1 MDEITLK
8 LSKHAVFCLKIVT
21 FAAERL
27 LNRRFNMYGKPVCF
41 FSTVCK
47 FYIIQKTVT
56 TMKKA
61 YTKPTARVVALH
73 ARQQLLTVSGEI
85 SGYGK
90 SSGGFSQDEG
100 GSSNAPQSRG
110 IWDND

>member
-1 MDEITLK
+1 
-8 LSKHAVFCLKIVT
+8 
-21 FAAERL
+21 
-27 LNRRFNMYGKPVCF
+27 MYGNPVCF

-90 SSGGFSQDEG
+90 SSGGFSQDDDTPSE
-100 GSSNAPQSRG
+100 P
-110 IWDND
+110 

>member
-61 YTKPTARVVALH
+61 YTKPTERVVALH

-85 SGYGK
+85 SGYGM
-90 SSGGFSQDEG
+90 SSGGFSQDDDTPSEH
-100 GSSNAPQSRG
+100 
-110 IWDND
+110 

>member
-8 LSKHAVFCLKIVT
+8 LSKHADFCLKIVT
-21 FAAERL
+21 FAAKRL

-41 FSTVCK
+41 FSTVCN

-61 YTKPTARVVALH
+61 YTKPTERVVALH
-73 ARQQLLTVSGEI
+73 ARQQLLKVSGEI
-85 SGYGK
+85 SGYSQ
-90 SSGGFSQDEG
+90 SSNSFSQD
-100 GSSNAPQSRG
+100 
-110 IWDND
+110 DD

>member
-1 MDEITLK
+1 M
-8 LSKHAVFCLKIVT
+8 F
-21 FAAERL
+21 
-27 LNRRFNMYGKPVCF
+27 GKPVCF

-85 SGYGK
+85 PGYSK
-90 SSGGFSQDEG
+90 SSGGFSQDEE
-100 GSSNAPQSRG
+100 SESP
-110 IWDND
+110 

>member
-21 FAAERL
+21 FAAEGL
-27 LNRRFNMYGKPVCF
+27 LKRRFNMYGKPVCF

-47 FYIIQKTVT
+47 FYIIQNTVT

-73 ARQQLLTVSGEI
+73 ERQQLLTVSGEI
-85 SGYGK
+85 SGYSK
-90 SSGGFSQDEG
+90 SGSGFSQDDYTPSE
-100 GSSNAPQSRG
+100 P
-110 IWDND
+110 